1 MYTHFFYLSACLDL
15 NQAKIFIRNLESTRP
30 TGGNSTTILEICRA
44 NSENR
49 THEIHHGKVMHYHYA
64 MFANMRSRI
73 RTYKGFV
80 TRRGLLMTRL
90 VTNRFVL
97 RRKERESNPQ
107 GLLTS
112 AVFKTVFVTSRFVL
126 PNTQLILIFYFF
138 FLYELIDVYD
148 NN

>member
-30 TGGNSTTILEICRA
+30 TGGNSTTILEIYRA

-90 VTNRFVL
+90 VAIRFVL
-97 RRKERESNPQ
+97 IAEGEGIEPPRAFNLGCFQNSFRRQSICPSVY
-107 GLLTS
+107 T
-112 AVFKTVFVTSRFVL
+112 T
-126 PNTQLILIFYFF
+126 
-138 FLYELIDVYD
+138 LY
-148 NN
+148 